1 MIPKPTTYDIMDI
14 VFDMMWETDGQ
25 VIPDPQKYTELVK
38 DKTGLL
44 PKTEPNE
51 VTMMHALGAYLACE
65 EEVKEVLEKC
75 RSNTYS

>member
-1 MIPKPTTYDIMDI
+1 MIPKPTLYDIMDI
-14 VFDMMWETDGQ
+14 VFDMIAETDGK
-25 VIPDPQKYTELVK
+25 VVPDPQKYMELVK

-51 VTMMHALGAYLACE
+51 VTMMQALGAYLACE